1 MLRILMLLLLV
12 LCTGCGKKEVL
23 PDDLDA
29 INSRGEVIIG
39 VREDARP
46 FGFVQNGELVGYEI
60 DLANIIADRL
70 GVSAKLVPVTGQERI
85 SKLNS
90 GEVDMLIATMS
101 VTPQRQ
107 QVLEF
112 SFPYHVAGQAILVLQ
127 GTKGTTLQEFNDKRM
142 IIVFGSTSE
151 RNLRLNLP
159 DAELIGYKTY
169 PEAYA
174 ALKAG
179 NGEAMMADDTLL
191 LGLALNDPAVKILQ
205 KRYSRE
211 PYAIALR
218 KDSDRLLSAVDGI
231 IKELQNS
238 GELTKLQ
245 SKWGVKK

>member
-1 MLRILMLLLLV
+1 
-12 LCTGCGKKEVL
+12 
-23 PDDLDA
+23 
-29 INSRGEVIIG
+29 
-39 VREDARP
+39 
-46 FGFVQNGELVGYEI
+46 
-60 DLANIIADRL
+60 
-70 GVSAKLVPVTGQERI
+70 
-85 SKLNS
+85 
-90 GEVDMLIATMS
+90 
-101 VTPQRQ
+101 
-107 QVLEF
+107 
-112 SFPYHVAGQAILVLQ
+112 
-127 GTKGTTLQEFNDKRM
+127 
-142 IIVFGSTSE
+142 
-151 RNLRLNLP
+151 LRLNLP

-191 LGLALNDPAVKILQ
+191 LGLALNDPSVKILQ

-245 SKWGVKK
+245 NKWGVKK